1 MNIYD
6 IAKLSGVSIATVSR
20 VLNNKQGVSDA
31 AKARVLR
38 TVEEHNFIPN
48 QLAKSLANKKSY
60 VIGIV
65 MPGINHYFSNRID
78 AIHKLCKEQGYSLM
92 ITANYK
98 DSNII
103 DEDIK
108 NFNLLIEKRVDGIIY
123 FPTHVSVEHNELL
136 KRIQHSIPMVITD
149 RIIEGVDVPYVI
161 QDAIEPTKK
170 MTQYLLESGHQVI
183 GYING
188 LSFDQV
194 NNERF
199 ETFRS
204 YMMNSGIGF
213 NENLV
218 EVGDFSLESGYRAMK
233 SLLWKRADNM
243 KRPMTAVFASND
255 TMAMGAIKAIHD
267 SGLKV
272 PEDISVVGFD
282 GLDYGQYYSPSLTT
296 VKVNQYALGEWAADA
311 VLAIINGNEV
321 PMKNR
326 VMDYELIIGQSSKG
340 LFD

>member
-20 VLNNKQGVSDA
+20 VLNNKKGVSDS
-31 AKARVLR
+31 AKARVLK

-48 QLAKSLANKKSY
+48 QLAKSLANNKSY

-78 AIHKLCKEQGYSLM
+78 AIHKICKEQGYSLM

-98 DSNII
+98 ESNII
-103 DEDIK
+103 EEDIK

-123 FPTHVSVEHNELL
+123 FPTHVSEEHYALL
-136 KRIQHSIPMVITD
+136 ERIQKSIPMVITD
-149 RIIEGVDVPYVI
+149 RIIDGVDVPYVI
-161 QDAIEPTKK
+161 QDAVEPTLK
-170 MTQYLLESGHQVI
+170 MTKYLLDCGHRVI

-194 NNERF
+194 NNDRF

-204 YMMNSGIGF
+204 QMMNSGIGF

-243 KRPMTAVFASND
+243 KYPMTAVFASND
-255 TMAMGAIKAIHD
+255 TMAIGAIKAIYD

-272 PEDISVVGFD
+272 PEDISVVGYD

-296 VKVNQYALGEWAADA
+296 VKVNQYALGEWAATT
-311 VLAIINGNEV
+311 VLELINKQEV
-321 PMKNR
+321 SMFKR
-326 VMDYELIIGQSSKG
+326 VMDYELIIGGSSKG
-340 LFD
+340 LFE